1 MLTQQQI
8 DQFRRKAKQAGY
20 SEAQIANEIARKQK
34 EVAKQ
39 TISQTS
45 TRSAQTRT
53 GLPQMSVNPDM
64 STEQPS
70 EQNRGFLGSVAQGA
84 MSLGKTLVSPFRKA
98 AGFGTDLVLRN
109 ERIGGGQEARRKNP
123 FLNEAEVSRLDT
135 VGGAAKEQAKNI
147 VGIGSFVVPA
157 GKSVKAAAGLGAVSA
172 GMFESSQEGATPK
185 SVAKAS
191 IVGGAFAGG
200 AKAVTKGTK
209 WLFKN
214 ISKKRQENLLQKI
227 GREMRED
234 ATRIRVKPSVYGAK
248 KEKQIQE
255 TLNSMGISGS
265 PQEKYEQLEPVMGR
279 LTDQIDSVID
289 ENPRTVN
296 VSDVANKF
304 RKLLDNEVR
313 TRSITSTTAKK
324 EVNGYLTDLLKT
336 VDPELQTGNNLLSKN
351 TKLNPNIDLKKAFR
365 LKQLVNQDYSSI
377 QKKIINNTPLNDRE
391 KVVFYA
397 RQALDDAITEALPEI
412 KDLTVMQSHL
422 YDAAQSLSSARNT
435 VPTFRFAGTTIPKVR
450 TWQDKLGE
458 LAATFG
464 DTQKKLFDEW
474 IDPVTGSLKEGV
486 ENISGKEKQQ
496 LFDILLKI
504 GTISSGSSLLAEE
517 FRNQPDET
525 SKQENQGITG
535 INNYD
540 RGEKNN
546 QDKSQ
551 YIDQDIPSLDK
562 DIVPQHP
569 VFGNLS
575 KQEVSTLA
583 FQSGANMQQLDEIE
597 AIYDRFAPE
606 SGAVISEE
614 TRGIVNDLRAEYIS
628 QTKQNKYMDAV
639 THYRKIN
646 TTPDTAAGDLSMI
659 FAYMKMLDPGSV
671 VRESE
676 QDLAANATS
685 LPGQLQNY
693 ALRVAKGKKLN
704 DKQRAEFR
712 DAAAI
717 LFDQYQIQQ
726 NQIDDLY
733 SNFATRY
740 GVDPEL
746 LGIGAIGIE

>member
-34 EVAKQ
+34 EVARQ
-39 TISQTS
+39 TISKTS
-45 TRSAQTRT
+45 TRSAQTRPE
-53 GLPQMSVNPDM
+53 LPQMSVNQNM
-64 STEQPS
+64 SVEQPS
-70 EQNRGFLGSVAQGA
+70 EQKKGFLGSVAQGA
-84 MSLGKTLVSPFRKA
+84 MNLGKTLVSPFRKA

-109 ERIGGGQEARRKNP
+109 ERIGGGQEARRRNP
-123 FLNEAEVSRLDT
+123 FLNEAEVSRLNT

-147 VGIGSFVVPA
+147 AGIGSFVVPA

-172 GMFESSQEGATPK
+172 GMFESSQEGATPR

-191 IVGGAFAGG
+191 VVGGAFAGG
-200 AKAVTKGTK
+200 AKAVTKGTS

-214 ISKKRQENLLQKI
+214 ISKKRQENLLQKV
-227 GREMRED
+227 GRELRED
-234 ATRIRVKPSVYGAK
+234 ATRIRVKPGVYGAK

-279 LTDQIDSVID
+279 LTEQIDTVID

-296 VSDVANKF
+296 VSDVAKKF

-336 VDPELQTGNNLLSKN
+336 VDPELQTGNNLLAKN

-397 RQALDDAITEALPEI
+397 RQALDDAITDALPEI

-435 VPTFRFAGTTIPKVR
+435 VPTFRFAGTTIPKGR
-450 TWQDKLGE
+450 TAQDSSGRLISQLGNKVE
-458 LAATFG
+458 SIVN
-464 DTQKKLFDEW
+464 EW
-474 IDPVTGSLKEGV
+474 VDPVTGTLKEGV
-486 ENISGKEKQQ
+486 EKLNLEDKSK
-496 LFDILLKI
+496 LFDALLKL
-504 GTISSGSSLLAEE
+504 GVLTSSTTIVGEEDRQKPQQKHNSNANDGNGS
-517 FRNQPDET
+517 R
-525 SKQENQGITG
+525 QEN
-535 INNYD
+535 
-540 RGEKNN
+540 NN
-546 QDKSQ
+546 QQDNE
-551 YIDQDIPSLDK
+551 YIDQNIPSLDK

-569 VFGNLS
+569 IFGNLS

-583 FQSGANMQQLDEIE
+583 FQSGANMEQLDEIE
-597 AIYDRFAPE
+597 AIYDRFSPE